1 MILGAEIVQAVMA
14 GIAIGCIYGLVAL
27 GFVLIYKATEI
38 VNFAQ
43 GELMMIGAFVA
54 FTLVNTLSL
63 SYWIAFPLAV
73 LLMGGFGILLDRVV
87 IRPLVGEPVLS
98 IVMVTIGFGIL
109 ARSVVSCIP
118 AWGTETLG
126 LETPFADHAL
136 NLGGSIISMEHVA
149 VIGFTVVLIILM
161 FSFFRYTRVG
171 VGMQAVSE
179 NQLAASYMGI
189 SVKRYFSLIWAL
201 SAAVAGV
208 AGILL
213 APITFVHVNMG
224 YIGLRA
230 FPAAVLGGFGSI
242 PGAIVGGVI
251 IGITESLAGLYLP
264 MGWKDIAAY
273 LILIVVLMVKP
284 EGIFGTHQQKK
295 V

>member
-1 MILGAEIVQAVMA
+1 MTLYDQVLQFVISGISTGSIYAIV
-14 GIAIGCIYGLVAL
+14 GL
-27 GFVLIYKATEI
+27 GFMVIYSVTRV

-43 GELMMIGAFVA
+43 GELMMIGAFVVL
-54 FTLVNTLSL
+54 TLINTFSL
-63 SYWIAFPLAV
+63 PYWLAFPMAV
-73 LLMGGFGILLDRVV
+73 LLMGIFGMALDRIV

-109 ARSVVSCIP
+109 SRSVVSCIP

-126 LETPFADHAL
+126 LETPFADQNIRFA
-136 NLGGSIISMEHVA
+136 GSIISMEHLA
-149 VIGFTVVLIILM
+149 VIGFTVVLIVIM
-161 FSFFRYTRVG
+161 YCFFKYTRVG

-179 NQLAASYMGI
+179 NQLAAAYMGI
-189 SVKRYFSLIWAL
+189 SVKKYFSLIWAT

-208 AGILL
+208 AGVLL

-242 PGAIVGGVI
+242 PGAIVGGLI

-273 LILIVVLMVKP
+273 IILIVVLMVKP
-284 EGIFGTHQQKK
+284 EGIFGTQQHKK